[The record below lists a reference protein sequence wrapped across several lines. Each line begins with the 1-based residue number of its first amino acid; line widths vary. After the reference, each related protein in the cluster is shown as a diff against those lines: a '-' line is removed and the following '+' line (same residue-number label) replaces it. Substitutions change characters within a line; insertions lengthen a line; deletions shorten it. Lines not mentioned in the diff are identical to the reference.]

1 MGMLMLWETL
11 MEESL
16 VDTLMLT
23 PTENSSRFSI
33 LLMEQDSVLLTLVS
47 PLLPRLTQSLLLLP
61 PSTQSLSLPQYT
73 LVLLLNQLLTP
84 LRLLK
89 LRLLTLLLLLLL
101 LPPLRGRDVRLMLLF
116 LEELPG
122 SSLLPPPS
130 STTHQCVPML
140 PILMLVLVTM
150 DLAMLVLVTMVLVM
164 LGFIC
169 KPHFKFYLKD
179 SGLSSLLCM

>member
-1 MGMLMLWETL
+1 
-11 MEESL
+11 
-16 VDTLMLT
+16 
-23 PTENSSRFSI
+23 
-33 LLMEQDSVLLTLVS
+33 MEQDSVLLTLVS
-47 PLLPRLTQSLLLLP
+47 PLLP
-61 PSTQSLSLPQYT
+61 PSTQSPWLLLPSVLSLLLPQCT

-89 LRLLTLLLLLLL
+89 PRLLTLLLLLLL

-130 STTHQCVPML
+130 STTPQCVPML

-150 DLAMLVLVTMVLVM
+150 DLVMLVLGT
-164 LGFIC
+164 LGSIC
-169 KPHFKFYLKD
+169 KPHIKFYLKG

>member
-1 MGMLMLWETL
+1 
-11 MEESL
+11 
-16 VDTLMLT
+16 
-23 PTENSSRFSI
+23 
-33 LLMEQDSVLLTLVS
+33 MEQDSVLLTLVS
-47 PLLPRLTQSLLLLP
+47 LLLPHLTQSPLLLLPLILSLLLLP
-61 PSTQSLSLPQYT
+61 PSTQNFPLPQFT

-89 LRLLTLLLLLLL
+89 PRLLTLLLLLLL

-130 STTHQCVPML
+130 STTPQCVPML

-150 DLAMLVLVTMVLVM
+150 DLVMLVLVTMVLVIMVLGM
-164 LGFIC
+164 LGSIC

-179 SGLSSLLCM
+179 SGLSSLICM

>member
-1 MGMLMLWETL
+1 
-11 MEESL
+11 ME
-16 VDTLMLT
+16 
-23 PTENSSRFSI
+23 
-33 LLMEQDSVLLTLVS
+33 
-47 PLLPRLTQSLLLLP
+47 LLPPSTLSLLLPLPSTQSLLL
-61 PSTQSLSLPQYT
+61 PQCT
-73 LVLLLNQLLTP
+73 LVLLLNQLLTH

-89 LRLLTLLLLLLL
+89 LRLLTLLLLLPL

-116 LEELPG
+116 LEELPE

-150 DLAMLVLVTMVLVM
+150 DLGM
-164 LGFIC
+164 LGSIC
-169 KPHFKFYLKD
+169 KPHIKFYLKG